1 MHWNRASWKN
11 SPDLGELSNIIRLP
25 NTPLDHSEIEFRLRP
40 KTGMNVKPV
49 LGLLRP
55 VSAVKRVLIF
65 GVKLSYGDRI

>member
-1 MHWNRASWKN
+1 MENF
-11 SPDLGELSNIIRLP
+11 PDLGELSNIIRLP

-55 VSAVKRVLIF
+55 VSAVKRALLFGITVSSKNGLKMCGLI
-65 GVKLSYGDRI
+65 